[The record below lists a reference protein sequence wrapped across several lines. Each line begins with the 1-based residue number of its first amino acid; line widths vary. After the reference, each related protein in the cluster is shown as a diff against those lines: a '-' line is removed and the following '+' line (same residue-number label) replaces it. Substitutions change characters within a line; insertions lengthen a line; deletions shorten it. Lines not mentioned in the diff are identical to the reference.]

1 MYFWKCWR
9 NSRAR
14 FVVYLILVSMVCAV
28 VIAMIAKFGATA
40 YSLKGSPAI
49 RVPDL
54 WAFGG
59 KSMLGGGL
67 SAIVLFGALS
77 LGAGVIGEEFKEQT
91 LWFLFTR
98 PRPRRVWVWA
108 SWFVGGCEL
117 LVIILSAVVGI
128 FAGLTYLSG
137 YVYTWRLLA
146 AILPLFAGALLV
158 YTMAFFLTAV
168 SRSGEN
174 GFTWGT
180 GILFIDLLL
189 PLALR
194 YWHFK
199 VSSVLDLMYG
209 GCGWAVGPASAF
221 PWRLVIICVVLTCAL
236 LLGTQMLIE
245 RREV

>member
-9 NSRAR
+9 DSRSR
-14 FVVYLILVSMVCAV
+14 FVIYLILVSMVCAV
-28 VIAMIAKFGATA
+28 VLAMIAKFGATA
-40 YSLKGSPAI
+40 YSLKSSPGI
-49 RVPDL
+49 RVPGL

-59 KSMLGGGL
+59 RSVLGGGL
-67 SAIVLFGALS
+67 ALIILFGALS
-77 LGAGVIGEEFKEQT
+77 LGAGVIGGEFKEPT

-98 PRPRRVWVWA
+98 PRPRRVCVWET
-108 SWFVGGCEL
+108 WFLGGCEL

-146 AILPLFAGALLV
+146 AILPLFVGALAV

-199 VSSVLDLMYG
+199 LSSVLDLMYG
-209 GCGWAVGPASAF
+209 GCGWAVSPATPF
-221 PWRLVIICVVLTCAL
+221 PWRLATIGLIFTCAL
-236 LLGTQMLIE
+236 LLGTQMLME

>member
-1 MYFWKCWR
+1 MYIWKCWR

-14 FVVYLILVSMVCAV
+14 FVIYLILVSMVCAL
-28 VIAMIAKFGATA
+28 VIAMTARFGAPV
-40 YSLKGSPAI
+40 YSLKGSPVI
-49 RVPDL
+49 RVPGL
-54 WAFGG
+54 WVFGG
-59 KSMLGGGL
+59 RSVLGGGL
-67 SAIVLFGALS
+67 AVIMLFGALS

-91 LWFLFTR
+91 LWFLFTL

-108 SWFVGGCEL
+108 SWLSGGCEL
-117 LVIILSAVVGI
+117 LVVILAAVVGM
-128 FAGLTYLSG
+128 FVGLIYLSG

-146 AILPLFAGALLV
+146 AVLPLFVGALAI
-158 YTMAFFLTAV
+158 YTTAFFLTAA

-199 VSSVLDLMYG
+199 ISSVLDVMHD
-209 GCGWAVGPASAF
+209 GCAWAVGPASAF

-236 LLGTQMLIE
+236 LLGTQVLIE

>member
-1 MYFWKCWR
+1 MYYWKCWR

-14 FVVYLILVSMVCAV
+14 FFTYLILVSMACTV
-28 VIAMIAKFGATA
+28 VIAMIAKFGAVA
-40 YSLKGSPAI
+40 FSLRSNPGI
-49 RVPDL
+49 RAPDL

-77 LGAGVIGEEFKEQT
+77 LGAGVMGEEFKEQT

-146 AILPLFAGALLV
+146 AILPLFVGALAV
-158 YTMAFFLTAV
+158 YTMAFSLTAA

-189 PLALR
+189 PLALH
-194 YWHFK
+194 YWHYH
-199 VSSVLDLMYG
+199 VSSVLDLMHV
-209 GCGWAVGPASAF
+209 GCGWAVGPATAF
-221 PWRLVIICVVLTCAL
+221 PWRLFIICLALSGAL
-236 LLGTQMLIE
+236 LLGTQILIE